1 MYIERRMTIENRKIR
16 SMRIEILSKA
26 RESQDYLLGRITG
39 IVDANI
45 NEKERVF
52 IIGSTKLMNIKLLK
66 FWATTTQYE
75 KIRNDLE
82 RLVPMKLVNIQCYNV
97 D

>member
-1 MYIERRMTIENRKIR
+1 MENRKIR

>member
-1 MYIERRMTIENRKIR
+1 MENSKIR
-16 SMRIEILSKA
+16 SMRIEILSKQG
-26 RESQDYLLGRITG
+26 SQDYLLGRITS
-39 IVDANI
+39 IADI
-45 NEKERVF
+45 DIDEKERVL
-52 IIGSTKLMNIKLLK
+52 IVGSLRYRNIKLLK
-66 FWATTTQYE
+66 FWATNTQYE